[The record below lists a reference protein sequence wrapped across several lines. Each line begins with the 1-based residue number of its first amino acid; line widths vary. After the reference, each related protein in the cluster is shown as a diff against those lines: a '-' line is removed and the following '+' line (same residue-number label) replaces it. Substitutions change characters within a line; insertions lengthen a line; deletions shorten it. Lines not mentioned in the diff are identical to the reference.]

1 MSGKGAF
8 LDKHASPT
16 PDLTF
21 LSRSSS
27 GATADLCA
35 HEQIGIKAI
44 VEVQLEPI
52 KRSGVTAVQIYINNT
67 APIWW
72 PLPKWDSTQLH
83 RKADCQKVSSLL
95 TQLLQLAQ
103 LTGTSHAAYTGH

>member
-1 MSGKGAF
+1 MVP
-8 LDKHASPT
+8 L
-16 PDLTF
+16 LICCN
-21 LSRSSS
+21 
-27 GATADLCA
+27 LCA

-83 RKADCQKVSSLL
+83 RKADCQKVPHLL
-95 TQLLQLAQ
+95 MTHFLQLTQLAQ
-103 LTGTSHAAYTGH
+103 LTGPCYAAYTGH